1 MAGKFVISKT
11 SNGKF
16 HFVLKAG
23 NGEVILSSQVYADLD
38 GATKGIA
45 SARENGPNDARF
57 QRLAST
63 RGEPYFN
70 LVAANGQVIGRSEMY
85 SSERARDNGIES
97 VKKNAADAGLD
108 DRSADAPDK

>member
-1 MAGKFVISKT
+1 MAAKYVISKT

-38 GATKGIA
+38 NAKRGVA
-45 SARENGPNDARF
+45 SVQANGTEDARF
-57 QRLAST
+57 QRLQSS

-70 LVAANGQVIGRSEMY
+70 LVAGNGQVIGRSEMY
-85 SSERARDNGIES
+85 SSERARDNGIAS
-97 VKKNAADAGLD
+97 VMKNAGAAVD
-108 DRSADAPDK
+108 DRSADPPAP